1 MVATLVDQIAH
12 DAPHRH
18 RAQAATVQRRVQE
31 QVDPRAA
38 VLRLVLLGELEQA
51 RDRAVNLDRQAG
63 RLGLV
68 PGKRLVRNV
77 PPAHHLRRGVDA
89 AQLGLVTGGER
100 TQDQLSRPAGALRLR
115 ANVAVR
121 VLVAQG
127 LVGGHLVGLS
137 ASRRRDRP

>member
-1 MVATLVDQIAH
+1 
-12 DAPHRH
+12 
-18 RAQAATVQRRVQE
+18 
-31 QVDPRAA
+31 
-38 VLRLVLLGELEQA
+38 
-51 RDRAVNLDRQAG
+51 
-63 RLGLV
+63 
-68 PGKRLVRNV
+68 
-77 PPAHHLRRGVDA
+77 VDA